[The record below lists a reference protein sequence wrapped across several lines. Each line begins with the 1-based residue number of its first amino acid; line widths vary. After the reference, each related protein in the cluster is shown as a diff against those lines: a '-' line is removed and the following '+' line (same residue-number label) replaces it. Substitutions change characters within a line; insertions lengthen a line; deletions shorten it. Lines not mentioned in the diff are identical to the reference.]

1 VRLAALK
8 AAASHLIYISSHSI
22 LLIVA
27 AARLPS
33 PIAGITLAL
42 QVPCIFKRNALCLYF
57 LLITHLTQ
65 NGLNCWLI
73 LRIDL
78 AFYIKLSIYWSIPKA
93 FGIDLRI

>member
-22 LLIVA
+22 LLIAA

-42 QVPCIFKRNALCLYF
+42 QRPCIFKRDPLCLYF
-57 LLITHLTQ
+57 LIVKE
-65 NGLNCWLI
+65 NI
-73 LRIDL
+73 VIAFAVKRRIDIDQVNRFIL
-78 AFYIKLSIYWSIPKA
+78 NIIP
-93 FGIDLRI
+93 